1 MLTDIQCVNKQTNK
15 PINQQTNQPI
25 NQSILGQRDNSA
37 GNGVY
42 NSAWDKHGARR
53 EQTPVGYFGPSHV
66 HYGSCART
74 DTHAHTHAYTRKKI
88 FKKVIRKS

>member
-25 NQSILGQRDNSA
+25 NQSWARETTQMVMVFTAS
-37 GNGVY
+37 
-42 NSAWDKHGARR
+42 SAWDKHGARR
-53 EQTPVGYFGPSHV
+53 EQTPVGYFEPSHV
-66 HYGSCART
+66 HYGSCAQT

-88 FKKVIRKS
+88 FRKVIKKS